1 MTCEEAKNRMTD
13 YWSRT
18 LGEADKQEFSAHL
31 AACEACRSEV
41 SRVDALWRSLDLL
54 PVEEPSG
61 QMRERFYE
69 MLGAYRQGL
78 ASAETQPVKRWW
90 TMPAWQMAATGALL
104 AVGLGVGCGV
114 RGGGAQPPG
123 EVSQLREEV
132 ASMRQLV
139 ALSLLQQQ
147 SASERLRGVS
157 WSYQVEPSDKEV
169 LNALVTAVNHDP
181 NVNVRLAAVDALRPF
196 TGSPATHLMARN
208 AVIQALPKQ
217 TTPIVQVALI
227 DFLAELK
234 ERNAAPELR
243 RLVSDPDIDSGV
255 RKRAEWALERMQ

>member
-1 MTCEEAKNRMTD
+1 MTCEQAKLQM
-13 YWSRT
+13 
-18 LGEADKQEFSAHL
+18 LGEGESQDLTAHL
-31 AACEACRSEV
+31 ASCETCRSEL
-41 SRVDALWRSLDLL
+41 SRIGALWQSLDLL
-54 PVEEPSG
+54 PLEEPSG
-61 QMRERFYE
+61 KVRERFDE
-69 MLGAYRQGL
+69 MLGAYQHGF
-78 ASAETQPVKRWW
+78 ASAGTRNSAHLRPIR
-90 TMPAWQMAATGALL
+90 WQMAAAAALL
-104 AVGLGVGCGV
+104 AVGLGIGYGV
-114 RGGGAQPPG
+114 REDRSRP
-123 EVSQLREEV
+123 ELVQLREEV

-139 ALSLLQQQ
+139 ALSLMQQQ
-147 SASERLRGVS
+147 SANDRLRGVS
-157 WSYQVEPSDKEV
+157 WSYQVEPSDEEV
-169 LNALVTAVNHDP
+169 LNALVTTVNHDP

-208 AVIQALPKQ
+208 AVIQALPRQ

>member
-13 YWSRT
+13 YWSLT
-18 LGEADKQEFSAHL
+18 LGAAEEKEFSTHL
-31 AACEACRSEV
+31 ASCETCRSEV
-41 SRVDALWRSLDLL
+41 SRVGALWQGLDLL

-61 QMRERFYE
+61 KVRERFYE

-78 ASAETQPVKRWW
+78 ASAEARPARRWW
-90 TMPAWQMAATGALL
+90 TQPAWQMAAAAAML
-104 AVGLGVGCGV
+104 AVGLGVGYGV
-114 RGGGAQPPG
+114 RDDKSRP
-123 EVSQLREEV
+123 EMVQLREEV
-132 ASMRQLV
+132 ANMRQLV
-139 ALSLLQQQ
+139 ALSLMQQQ

-196 TGSPATHLMARN
+196 TGSPATHVAARD
-208 AVIQALPKQ
+208 AVIQALPRQ

-227 DFLAELK
+227 DFLAEMK

>member
-1 MTCEEAKNRMTD
+1 MTCEQARLQMLSE
-13 YWSRT
+13 
-18 LGEADKQEFSAHL
+18 GESQELTAHL
-31 AACEACRSEV
+31 ASCETCRNEL
-41 SRVDALWRSLDLL
+41 SRIGALWQSLDLL
-54 PVEEPSG
+54 PLEEPSG
-61 QMRERFYE
+61 KVRERFYE
-69 MLGAYRQGL
+69 TLGAYRQGL
-78 ASAETQPVKRWW
+78 AAAEARPVRRWW
-90 TMPAWQMAATGALL
+90 SMPVWQAAAAAGLV
-104 AVGLGVGCGV
+104 AVGLGIGYGV
-114 RGGGAQPPG
+114 RDDRSRP
-123 EVSQLREEV
+123 ELVQLREEV

-147 SASERLRGVS
+147 SASDRLRGVS
-157 WSYQVEPSDKEV
+157 WSYQVEPSDAEV
-169 LNALVTAVNHDP
+169 LNALVTTVNHDP

-196 TGSPATHLMARN
+196 TGSPATHVAARN
-208 AVIQALPKQ
+208 AVVQALPRQ

>member
-1 MTCEEAKNRMTD
+1 M
-13 YWSRT
+13 
-18 LGEADKQEFSAHL
+18 LGEGESQDLTAHL
-31 AACEACRSEV
+31 ASCETCRNEL
-41 SRVDALWRSLDLL
+41 SRIGALWQSLDLL
-54 PVEEPSG
+54 PLEEPSG
-61 QMRERFYE
+61 KVRERFYE
-69 MLGAYRQGL
+69 MLGAYQHGF
-78 ASAETQPVKRWW
+78 ASAGTRKSAHLLPIR
-90 TMPAWQMAATGALL
+90 WQMAAAAALL
-104 AVGLGVGCGV
+104 AVGLGIGYGV
-114 RGGGAQPPG
+114 RDDRSRP
-123 EVSQLREEV
+123 ELVQLREEV

-147 SASERLRGVS
+147 SASDRLRGVS
-157 WSYQVEPSDKEV
+157 WSYQVEPSDAEV
-169 LNALVTAVNHDP
+169 LNALVTTVNHDP

-196 TGSPATHLMARN
+196 TGSPATHVAARN
-208 AVIQALPKQ
+208 AVVQALPRQ

>member
-1 MTCEEAKNRMTD
+1 MTCEEAKTRMTD

-18 LGEADKQEFSAHL
+18 LGAAGETDFMAHL
-31 AACEACRSEV
+31 AACEPCRSEV
-41 SRVDALWRSLDLL
+41 SRVGALWQGLDLL
-54 PVEEPSG
+54 PVEEPG
-61 QMRERFYE
+61 GKVRERFYE

-78 ASAETQPVKRWW
+78 ASAEARPIRRWW
-90 TMPAWQMAATGALL
+90 TMPAWQVAAAAGLV
-104 AVGLGVGCGV
+104 AVGLGIGYGV
-114 RGGGAQPPG
+114 REDKSRPELAQ
-123 EVSQLREEV
+123 LKEEV

-139 ALSLLQQQ
+139 ALSLMQQQ
-147 SASERLRGVS
+147 SASDRLRGVS
-157 WSYQVEPSDKEV
+157 WSYQVEPSDEEV
-169 LNALVTAVNHDP
+169 MNALVTTVNHDP

-196 TGSPATHLMARN
+196 TGSPATHVIARN
-208 AVIQALPKQ
+208 AVVQALPRQ

>member
-13 YWSRT
+13 YWSLT
-18 LGEADKQEFSAHL
+18 LGAAEEKEFSTHL
-31 AACEACRSEV
+31 ASCEACRSEV
-41 SRVDALWRSLDLL
+41 SRVGALWEGLDLL
-54 PVEEPSG
+54 PVEEPG
-61 QMRERFYE
+61 GKVRERFYE

-78 ASAETQPVKRWW
+78 ASAEARAARRWRTQ
-90 TMPAWQMAATGALL
+90 PAWQMAAAAAML
-104 AVGLGVGCGV
+104 AVGLGVGYGV
-114 RGGGAQPPG
+114 RDDKSRP
-123 EVSQLREEV
+123 EMVQLREEV
-132 ASMRQLV
+132 ANMRQLV
-139 ALSLLQQQ
+139 ALSLMQQQ

-196 TGSPATHLMARN
+196 TGSPATHVAARD
-208 AVIQALPKQ
+208 AVIQALPRQ

-227 DFLAELK
+227 DFLAEMK

>member
-1 MTCEEAKNRMTD
+1 MTCEQAKTWMTE
-13 YWSRT
+13 YWSLT
-18 LGEADKQEFSAHL
+18 LGEAEAKEFSAHL
-31 AACEACRSEV
+31 ASCEACRSEV
-41 SRVDALWRSLDLL
+41 SRVGALWQSLDLL

-61 QMRERFYE
+61 QVRERFYE

-78 ASAETQPVKRWW
+78 VSAETAKRQRWW
-90 TMPAWQMAATGALL
+90 TMPAWQITAGAALVA
-104 AVGLGVGCGV
+104 AGLGIGFAV
-114 RGGGAQPPG
+114 RGGGGQPPG
-123 EVSQLREEV
+123 EVSQLREEG

-196 TGSPATHLMARN
+196 TGSPSTHVAARN
-208 AVIQALPKQ
+208 AVIQALPNQ

-243 RLVSDPDIDSGV
+243 RLVSDPGIDTGV

>member
-1 MTCEEAKNRMTD
+1 
-13 YWSRT
+13 
-18 LGEADKQEFSAHL
+18 L
-31 AACEACRSEV
+31 
-41 SRVDALWRSLDLL
+41 
-54 PVEEPSG
+54 EEPG
-61 QMRERFYE
+61 GEVRERFYE

-78 ASAETQPVKRWW
+78 ASAGPRNRFQW
-90 TMPAWQMAATGALL
+90 WQMAAAAALL
-104 AVGLGVGCGV
+104 AVGLGIGLVV
-114 RGGGAQPPG
+114 RGSGQPPA

-139 ALSLLQQQ
+139 ALSLMQQQ
-147 SASERLRGVS
+147 SASDRLRGVS
-157 WSYQVEPSDKEV
+157 WSYQVEPSDEEV
-169 LNALVTAVNHDP
+169 MNALVTTVNHDP

-234 ERNAAPELR
+234 ERKAAPELQ

>member
-13 YWSRT
+13 YWSLT
-18 LGEADKQEFSAHL
+18 LGEAAERDFSAHL
-31 AACEACRSEV
+31 ASCETCRSEV
-41 SRVDALWRSLDLL
+41 SRVGALWHSLDLL
-54 PVEEPSG
+54 PLEEPGG

-78 ASAETQPVKRWW
+78 ASVETRKARWW
-90 TMPAWQMAATGALL
+90 TSPVWQVAAAAAVLALGTGIGY
-104 AVGLGVGCGV
+104 GLREDKTRPEMV
-114 RGGGAQPPG
+114 
-123 EVSQLREEV
+123 QLREEV

-139 ALSLLQQQ
+139 ALSLMQQQ

-196 TGSPATHLMARN
+196 TGSPATHVAARD
-208 AVIQALPKQ
+208 AVIQALPRQ

>member
-13 YWSRT
+13 YWSLT
-18 LGEADKQEFSAHL
+18 LGAAEEKEFSTHL
-31 AACEACRSEV
+31 ASCETCRSEV
-41 SRVDALWRSLDLL
+41 SRVGALWEGLDLL
-54 PVEEPSG
+54 PVEEPG
-61 QMRERFYE
+61 GKVRERFYE

-78 ASAETQPVKRWW
+78 ASAEARPARRWW
-90 TMPAWQMAATGALL
+90 TQPAWQMAAAAAML
-104 AVGLGVGCGV
+104 AVGLGVGYGV
-114 RGGGAQPPG
+114 RDDKSRP
-123 EVSQLREEV
+123 EMVQLREEV
-132 ASMRQLV
+132 ANMRQLV
-139 ALSLLQQQ
+139 ALSLMQQQ

-196 TGSPATHLMARN
+196 TGSPATHVAARE
-208 AVIQALPKQ
+208 AVIQALPRQ

-227 DFLAELK
+227 DFLAEMK

>member
-1 MTCEEAKNRMTD
+1 MTCEEAKTRMTD

-18 LGEADKQEFSAHL
+18 LGEAGETDFMAHL
-31 AACEACRSEV
+31 ASCEACRNEV
-41 SRVDALWRSLDLL
+41 SRVGALWQGLDLL

-61 QMRERFYE
+61 KVRDRFYE

-78 ASAETQPVKRWW
+78 AAAETRPVRHWW
-90 TMPAWQMAATGALL
+90 TMPAWQSAAAAVLL
-104 AVGLGVGCGV
+104 AAGLGIGYGV
-114 RGGGAQPPG
+114 RGGGQPPG

-139 ALSLLQQQ
+139 ALSLMQQQ

-196 TGSPATHLMARN
+196 TGSPSTHLAARN

-255 RKRAEWALERMQ
+255 RNRAAWALERMQ

>member
-13 YWSRT
+13 YWSLT
-18 LGEADKQEFSAHL
+18 LGAAEEKEFSTHL
-31 AACEACRSEV
+31 ASCETCRSEV
-41 SRVDALWRSLDLL
+41 SRVGALWQGLDLL

-61 QMRERFYE
+61 KVRERFYE

-78 ASAETQPVKRWW
+78 ASAEARPARRWW
-90 TMPAWQMAATGALL
+90 TQPAWQMAAAAAML
-104 AVGLGVGCGV
+104 AVGLGVGYGV
-114 RGGGAQPPG
+114 RDDKSRP
-123 EVSQLREEV
+123 EMVQLREEV
-132 ASMRQLV
+132 ANMRQLV
-139 ALSLLQQQ
+139 ALSLMQQQ

-196 TGSPATHLMARN
+196 TGSPATHVAARE
-208 AVIQALPKQ
+208 AVIQALPRQ

-227 DFLAELK
+227 DFLAEMK

>member
-1 MTCEEAKNRMTD
+1 MTCEQARLQMLSE
-13 YWSRT
+13 
-18 LGEADKQEFSAHL
+18 GESQDLTAHL
-31 AACEACRSEV
+31 ASCETCRSEL
-41 SRVDALWRSLDLL
+41 SRIGVLWQSLDLL
-54 PVEEPSG
+54 PLEEPSG
-61 QMRERFYE
+61 KVRDRFYE
-69 MLGAYRQGL
+69 MLGSYQHGF
-78 ASAETQPVKRWW
+78 ASAGSRNSAHFLPIR
-90 TMPAWQMAATGALL
+90 WQMAAAAALL
-104 AVGLGVGCGV
+104 AVGLGIGYGV
-114 RGGGAQPPG
+114 RDDRSRP
-123 EVSQLREEV
+123 ELVQLREEV

-147 SASERLRGVS
+147 SASDRLRGVS
-157 WSYQVEPSDKEV
+157 WSYQVEPSDEEV
-169 LNALVTAVNHDP
+169 MNALVTTVNHDP

-196 TGSPATHLMARN
+196 TGSPATHLLARN
-208 AVIQALPKQ
+208 AVVQALPRQ